1 VVILVASAIVVLL
14 SIGLREETDEPG
26 RHGGRNFLQLTR
38 SSLHHFYRHDRLRGP
53 QLSAENAFSTAW
65 IPRLSVR

>member
-38 SSLHHFYRHDRLRGP
+38 SSLHHLYRHD
-53 QLSAENAFSTAW
+53 
-65 IPRLSVR
+65 PREIRSHDE